1 MNEADRALAAAHG
14 TLQSAA
20 MAPATPP
27 STRKAPVRKV
37 DKTSFLQLQLTRG
50 RKEEDKND
58 HPLAFEVFFG
68 RKKKKK

>member
-1 MNEADRALAAAHG
+1 M
-14 TLQSAA
+14 
-20 MAPATPP
+20 
-27 STRKAPVRKV
+27 RKV
-37 DKTSFLQLQLTRG
+37 DKTSFLQLELT